1 MTVETVDESL
11 YRWFVNVTNV
21 GCSLAR
27 FATSN
32 NSLRVD
38 KAEGVDDDFS
48 FDGLDGVN
56 DDCD

>member
-1 MTVETVDESL
+1 MPVETVDESL
-11 YRWFVNVTNV
+11 YRRFVNVTNV

-32 NSLRVD
+32 DCLWVD
-38 KAEGVDDDFS
+38 KTEGVDDDFS
-48 FDGLDGVN
+48 FNGLNGVD